1 MTLRRRTWLTG
12 ALAAGAG
19 AAAALWWSSRPPRG
33 DEEATALL
41 AGLRNKAWPVPPG
54 HPALAP
60 DQWRERPLL
69 VNFWATWCPPC
80 VHELPVLD
88 AAAGRWPGVQV
99 LGLALDGADAVAGF
113 LARTPVR
120 YPVGVLG
127 PAGLAM
133 MRPLGNPTGGLPFSL
148 LISAQNE
155 VIWRKLGATNA
166 DELARWLPQA

>member
-1 MTLRRRTWLTG
+1 MTNRRRTWLTA
-12 ALAAGAG
+12 ALATGAG
-19 AAAALWWSSRPPRG
+19 AAAALWWSSRPQQ
-33 DEEATALL
+33 DDAASQLL
-41 AGLRNKAWPVPPG
+41 AGLRSKAWPAPPG

-60 DQWRERPLL
+60 SQWQGRPLL

-88 AAAGRWPGVQV
+88 AAAGRWPEVQV
-99 LGLALDGADAVAGF
+99 LGLALDGADAVARF

-148 LISAQNE
+148 LISAQNA
-155 VIWRKLGATNA
+155 VIWRKLGATTA
-166 DELARWLPQA
+166 DELARWLPRA